1 MSFAIEQ
8 IGLSD
13 VRVGSVAVGSASSL
27 RTSARRGG
35 NVAEQAMDVI
45 IVGGGAMGCAAAWR
59 LALGG
64 HRVRLLEQFA
74 IGHALG
80 SSHGP
85 SRMIRLAYD
94 APEYVQMGQAAFE
107 LWAELEAASGESLM
121 LRTGG
126 INAGLSHAN
135 ELAGIAQTYDALG
148 VPYDRLDSDE
158 LRRRFPQL
166 TFPDGT
172 IGLYQG
178 DYGIL
183 AASRIVAA
191 LAAQARGNGATL
203 HENEPVQR
211 IAPDGDGVTVQTA
224 HGSYRADRV
233 ILAAG
238 SWIGPLLAPLGL
250 DLPLTV
256 LQEQLAFFRVR
267 DPENHGPDRLPLVMH
282 RFPGTTSIGSV
293 FPIFDHEGIKVM
305 LDRVSPGVDP
315 ASPDRD
321 IDRARLDALRSY
333 AADLLSGITGEILET
348 TSCRYT
354 MTPDEDFV
362 IDIHPEHPQIV
373 FGSPCSGHG
382 FKFAP
387 VIGQMLADLAIQGE
401 TPYPTAR
408 FRLGRP
414 ALSSVWS
421 PAEAARRT

>member
-1 MSFAIEQ
+1 M
-8 IGLSD
+8 
-13 VRVGSVAVGSASSL
+13 
-27 RTSARRGG
+27 
-35 NVAEQAMDVI
+35 AEQATDVI
-45 IVGGGAMGCAAAWR
+45 IIGGGVMGCAAAWR
-59 LALGG
+59 LARAG

-74 IGHALG
+74 VGHALG

-94 APEYVQMGQAAFE
+94 APEYVQMGQAAFA
-107 LWAELEAASGESLM
+107 LWEELEEAAGASLL

-126 INAGLSHAN
+126 VNAGLPHAN
-135 ELAGIAQTYDALG
+135 ELAGIARTYDALG
-148 VPYDRLDSDE
+148 VPYERLDPDE

-166 TFPDGT
+166 SFPDGT
-172 IGLYQG
+172 IGLYQA

-191 LAAQARGNGATL
+191 LTEQARAAGAVI
-203 HENEPVQR
+203 HENEPVQA
-211 IAPDGDGVTVQTA
+211 IAPDGDGVTTRTSQGT
-224 HGSYRADRV
+224 YRADRA

-238 SWIGPLLAPLGL
+238 SWTQPLLAPLGI
-250 DLPLTV
+250 DLPLTI

-293 FPIFDHEGIKVM
+293 FPIYDHEGVKVM
-305 LDRVSPGVDP
+305 LDRVGPAVAPGDPNRGIDP
-315 ASPDRD
+315 A
-321 IDRARLDALRSY
+321 RLEALCEY
-333 AADLLSGITGEILET
+333 AANLLPGTTGEILET

-362 IDIHPEHPQIV
+362 IDRCAQHPQIV
-373 FGSPCSGHG
+373 IGSPCSGHG

-387 VIGQMLADLAIQGE
+387 VIGQMLADLAIDGE

-408 FRLGRP
+408 FRLDRP
-414 ALSSVWS
+414 ALSAVWS
-421 PAEAARRT
+421 PAAAAARAS